1 MQQAQKINFDLAGL
15 DLILDK
21 EGQIW
26 FIEANS
32 FPGFFQDQIEE
43 RKEDLKKALGKK
55 LIAFVPK
62 ERELRDVY
70 VNLLKSLTDFEV
82 IYIEDDNLPEI
93 SSNSK
98 NTKILAW
105 KSIWKPILAKNN
117 YVINSPEI
125 SLLTSDKYETY
136 MLMKNEGIKTPK
148 TFLVG
153 SFDEIKEIFKKG
165 HYEKLILKPRF
176 GCRGENIEILKK
188 DDFEKKHIDFEKIE
202 YILQEFIDVKNNKDL
217 FCDYRIL
224 VAGGK
229 YIGAIMRESS
239 NPVVNICL
247 GGTIHKVSKETD
259 QKFNTIAEKIVKTLV
274 YSFLD

>member
-1 MQQAQKINFDLAGL
+1 MKQAQKINFDLAGL
-15 DLILDK
+15 DLMIDK
-21 EGQIW
+21 NGQVW

-43 RKEDLKKALGKK
+43 RKADLKTALGKR
-55 LIAFVPK
+55 LIALVPK
-62 ERELRDVY
+62 ERELNETF
-70 VNLLKSLTDFEV
+70 VNLLKSLTDFEP
-82 IYIEDDNLPEI
+82 IYIEDNNLPKI
-93 SSNSK
+93 NSNSK

-136 MLMKNEGIKTPK
+136 KLIKNARIKTPK

-165 HYEKLILKPRF
+165 NYEKLILKPRF

-202 YILQEFIDVKNNKDL
+202 YILQEFIEVKNDKNL
-217 FCDYRIL
+217 FCDYRVL

-229 YIGAIMRESS
+229 YIGTIMRESS
-239 NPVVNICL
+239 TPVVNICL
-247 GGTIHKVSKETD
+247 GGTVHKVSKETD
-259 QKFNTIAEKIVKTLV
+259 QKFTPIAEKIVKTLV
-274 YSFLD
+274 SSFG